1 MARIFMKGNEAIAEA
16 AIRCGCRFFFGYP
29 ITPQS
34 DIPEYMSANLPKVG
48 GVFVQPASEVAVSNM
63 IGGAGATGARVMTS
77 SSSVGIA
84 HMQESF
90 SNLAACGIP
99 VVAVNISRG
108 GPGVGNLAPNQADY
122 NQATRGGGNGDY
134 HLIVLSPSSVQEA
147 CDLVQLAFDL
157 AEKYRN
163 PALLLS
169 DAMIGQMMEAVD
181 IKYVTPPP
189 CDKSWCLKGYDPE
202 KGPRSVVQS
211 LFFTEENARDAILE
225 MQAKYERLA
234 KEDVRWEETMIDDAE
249 YIIVAHGIAARLA
262 YAALDMLRE
271 EGIKAGMIRPV
282 TLFPYPYEAI
292 YKAAAR
298 ESVKSV
304 VCVEMSTGQMLQ
316 DVKIAVNGAK
326 PVDLFSK
333 VGGFLPMPEEVTE
346 FVKGLE
352 GK

>member
-122 NQATRGGGNGDY
+122 NQATRAVATVTIISLCSR
-134 HLIVLSPSSVQEA
+134 HLRCRRHATWCSWRSTWPKNTA
-147 CDLVQLAFDL
+147 
-157 AEKYRN
+157 
-163 PALLLS
+163 
-169 DAMIGQMMEAVD
+169 
-181 IKYVTPPP
+181 TPPCYFP
-189 CDKSWCLKGYDPE
+189 
-202 KGPRSVVQS
+202 
-211 LFFTEENARDAILE
+211 
-225 MQAKYERLA
+225 
-234 KEDVRWEETMIDDAE
+234 
-249 YIIVAHGIAARLA
+249 
-262 YAALDMLRE
+262 
-271 EGIKAGMIRPV
+271 
-282 TLFPYPYEAI
+282 TL
-292 YKAAAR
+292 
-298 ESVKSV
+298 
-304 VCVEMSTGQMLQ
+304 
-316 DVKIAVNGAK
+316 
-326 PVDLFSK
+326 
-333 VGGFLPMPEEVTE
+333 
-346 FVKGLE
+346 
-352 GK
+352 

>member
-1 MARIFMKGNEAIAEA
+1 MERVFMKGNEAIAEA

-84 HMQESF
+84 HMQENL
-90 SNLAACGIP
+90 SNLAACGVP
-99 VVAVNISRG
+99 VVVVNMSRG
-108 GPGVGNLAPNQADY
+108 GPGVGNLSPNQGDY

-163 PALLLS
+163 PAMILS
-169 DAMIGQMMEAVD
+169 DAMIGQMMEAVE
-181 IKYVTPPP
+181 IHQVTPPP

-202 KGPRSVVQS
+202 KGPRAVVQS
-211 LFFTEENARDAILE
+211 LFFTEENARNAILA
-225 MQAKYERLA
+225 MQAKY
-234 KEDVRWEETMIDDAE
+234 
-249 YIIVAHGIAARLA
+249 
-262 YAALDMLRE
+262 
-271 EGIKAGMIRPV
+271 
-282 TLFPYPYEAI
+282 
-292 YKAAAR
+292 
-298 ESVKSV
+298 
-304 VCVEMSTGQMLQ
+304 
-316 DVKIAVNGAK
+316 
-326 PVDLFSK
+326 
-333 VGGFLPMPEEVTE
+333 
-346 FVKGLE
+346 
-352 GK
+352 

>member
-48 GVFVQPASEVAVSNM
+48 GVFVQPASEVSVSNM
-63 IGGAGATGARVMTS
+63 IGGAAATGARVMTS

-84 HMQESF
+84 HMQESL
-90 SNLAACGIP
+90 SNLAACGVP
-99 VVAVNISRG
+99 VVVVNMSRG
-108 GPGVGNLAPNQADY
+108 GPGVGNLSPNQGDY

-163 PALLLS
+163 PAIVLS

-189 CDKSWCLKGYDPE
+189 CDKSWCLRGYDPE
-202 KGPRSVVQS
+202 KGPRNVVQS
-211 LFFTEENARDAILE
+211 LFFTEENARDAIIS
-225 MQAKYERLA
+225 MQKKYKQLA
-234 KEDVRWEETMIDDAE
+234 DEDTRWEETNVEGAD
-249 YIIVAHGIAARLA
+249 YIIVAHGVAARLA
-262 YAALDMLRE
+262 YAALDYLKE
-271 EGIKAGMIRPV
+271 DGINVGMIRPI
-282 TLFPYPYEAI
+282 TLFPYPYDAI
-292 YKAAAR
+292 RKAA
-298 ESVKSV
+298 EQNSVKKV
-304 VCVEMSTGQMLQ
+304 ICVEMSTGQMLQ
-316 DVKIAVNGAK
+316 DVQIGVNGVK
-326 PVDLFSK
+326 PIELFSK
-333 VGGFLPMPEEVTE
+333 VGGFLPMPEEVAE
-346 FVKGLE
+346 FIKEME